1 MYVCN
6 RGSTEGRGIRIQNLP
21 SLARECRET
30 YRLLWKHYYYRG
42 RRKTL
47 PVLIRRHSM
56 DADKPLD
63 RENLERLLREAGSS
77 TSPVLDGCDLRGLDL
92 SGLDLSAVSLYGAN
106 LSGANLSRIKLDYAK
121 LSGANLSGAD
131 RSSANLSQ
139 VDLSGADL
147 SGANLTDAYLV
158 RANLHNADLREAI
171 LIGTY
176 LDGADL
182 RGANLVGVDLEQA
195 DLSGVD
201 LRQANMG
208 AVELDDINPGPSG
221 GLIGLFRGRIN
232 RRSYIVGGLMGNGAA
247 AFLGALW
254 IASRLLS
261 ISSFATVV
269 LLLALMGAVVFFQI
283 SLIIRRFHDLNR
295 GAVSLLW
302 LFVPFFNVYFGFL
315 LLFGRG
321 TIGWNRYGPPPLPAI
336 RNLIAK
342 TDSSQA

>member
-106 LSGANLSRIKLDYAK
+106 LSGA
-121 LSGANLSGAD
+121 
-131 RSSANLSQ
+131 
-139 VDLSGADL
+139 DLSGADL

>member
-77 TSPVLDGCDLRGLDL
+77 TSPVLDGGD
-92 SGLDLSAVSLYGAN
+92 
-106 LSGANLSRIKLDYAK
+106 LSGANLSRIKLDFAK

-131 RSSANLSQ
+131 LSSANLSQ

-321 TIGWNRYGPPPLPAI
+321 TIGL
-336 RNLIAK
+336 K
-342 TDSSQA
+342 S